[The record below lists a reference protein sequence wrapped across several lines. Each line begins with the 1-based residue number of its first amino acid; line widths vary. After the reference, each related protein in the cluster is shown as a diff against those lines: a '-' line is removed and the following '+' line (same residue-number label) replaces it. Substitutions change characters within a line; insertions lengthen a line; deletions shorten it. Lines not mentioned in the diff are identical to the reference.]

1 MCLRLLF
8 ALRKGKDTMTQI
20 YPTIRTMTFEE
31 AREFGYCHQGLMMEH
46 NCVSYRL
53 SAGTKDNLHTFA
65 NGVVLYVLTL
75 NQFQEYVAL
84 DYYIGHQEDVID
96 GVMFQ
101 GAAISEVV
109 GRDWRSLTLIQ
120 LTKRLLELFA

>member
-1 MCLRLLF
+1 
-8 ALRKGKDTMTQI
+8 MTQI
-20 YPTIRTMTFEE
+20 FPAIRTMTFSE
-31 AREFGYCHQGLMMEH
+31 AADFGYIHQGLMMEH

-53 SAGTKDNLHTFA
+53 SAGTKDNLHVL
-65 NGVVLYVLTL
+65 NDGVVIYVLTL
-75 NQFQEYVAL
+75 NTSLEYVAL

-109 GRDWRSLTLIQ
+109 GQDWRSLTLVQ
-120 LTKRLLELFA
+120 MTRRLMELFA